1 MRSFCYEFQI
11 DNKPILTPDADIKV
25 EYTDLDSDESG
36 RDENGFMH
44 RIVLRRGVKTFAIS
58 YKSLSRNDYRYMESL
73 FAGKSEF
80 EFKYRDDDGNPATII
95 AYRTKHSI
103 IVRNIRTGTYKN
115 YAFNIIEC

>member
-1 MRSFCYEFQI
+1 
-11 DNKPILTPDADIKV
+11 
-25 EYTDLDSDESG
+25 
-36 RDENGFMH
+36 
-44 RIVLRRGVKTFAIS
+44 
-58 YKSLSRNDYRYMESL
+58 MESL
-73 FAGKSEF
+73 FAGKTEF